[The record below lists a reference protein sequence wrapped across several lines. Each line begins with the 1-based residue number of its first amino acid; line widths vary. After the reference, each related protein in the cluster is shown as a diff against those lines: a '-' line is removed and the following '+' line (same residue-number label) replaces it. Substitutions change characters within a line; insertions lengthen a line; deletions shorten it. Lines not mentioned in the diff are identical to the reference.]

1 MYILFEKNH
10 PGIWNYSLKYKK
22 FLFFWSAFS
31 TSPKSTIFSAI
42 LTFVFVAVHR
52 LVFWDRKFAEYCT
65 LLIWDWINKRQRNQN
80 NNDPKRAKTSNAD
93 LDEMIPLS
101 LKSEKWK
108 TQFQEIS
115 RIPKTYGQKLCLNCY
130 GPMHYHLPSHV
141 LFFELIGIPYLYEV
155 SVEKKMNPS
164 LTACIT
170 VSTKSVCHHF
180 TVIQNLIVHFGW
192 IKLILFIY

>member
-1 MYILFEKNH
+1 MVSFTKS
-10 PGIWNYSLKYKK
+10 GIDL
-22 FLFFWSAFS
+22 
-31 TSPKSTIFSAI
+31 
-42 LTFVFVAVHR
+42 AVHR
-52 LVFWDRKFAEYCT
+52 LVFWDPKFAEYCT

-130 GPMHYHLPSHV
+130 SPMHYHLPSHV
-141 LFFELIGIPYLYEV
+141 LLFELIGIPYLYEV
-155 SVEKKMNPS
+155 SVEKKWTRHWQHV
-164 LTACIT
+164 LLCQTCHT
-170 VSTKSVCHHF
+170 RVTKSVCHHF
-180 TVIQNLIVHFGW
+180 TVIQNLIVHFGS